1 MGKSIIIIKLII
13 IIIKLIIIT
22 TIIIKLIIT
31 SSYSSDDTEDVVHT
45 TVTAVSI
52 PQGRYTLDI
61 LRCRAGNWVL
71 LRGLGEA
78 VQTTATVIARN
89 VEEAAIFRPL
99 EFNTP
104 AVVKLAIEPR
114 KPSELPIMVEALRK
128 VRKSNNNRN
137 NNRNS
142 DYHYHYYH
150 YHYH

>member
-1 MGKSIIIIKLII
+1 MLSSLIVLFLFIIIPIM
-13 IIIKLIIIT
+13 
-22 TIIIKLIIT
+22 IT

-45 TVTAVSI
+45 TVTAISI
-52 PQGRYTLDI
+52 PQGRYTLNI
-61 LRCRAGNWVL
+61 SRCRAGNWVL
-71 LRGLGEA
+71 LHGLGEA

-128 VRKSNNNRN
+128 VCAFE
-137 NNRNS
+137 
-142 DYHYHYYH
+142 YYYYYHYY
-150 YHYH
+150 YHHHHLNLSYYC

>member
-1 MGKSIIIIKLII
+1 MMV
-13 IIIKLIIIT
+13 
-22 TIIIKLIIT
+22 IIT

-45 TVTAVSI
+45 TITAVSI

-61 LRCRAGNWVL
+61 SRCRAGNWVL

-128 VRKSNNNRN
+128 VSILQFSVSLNR
-137 NNRNS
+137 
-142 DYHYHYYH
+142 
-150 YHYH
+150 

>member
-1 MGKSIIIIKLII
+1 MVCGNENESIIIKHII
-13 IIIKLIIIT
+13 IITKL
-22 TIIIKLIIT
+22 IKLIIT

-61 LRCRAGNWVL
+61 SRCRAGNWVL

-128 VRKSNNNRN
+128 VCKSNNNS
-137 NNRNS
+137 NS
-142 DYHYHYYH
+142 DYHYYYD
-150 YHYH
+150 YD